1 VPSATNHTINQIT
14 HSKGV
19 ENVKFI
25 TVINIGMN
33 TKIYVRR
40 RRKAPTTQTQNTN
53 QTRNAI
59 AVRVKSTK
67 NVAVGR
73 IGEWVVVQK
82 RCVALVKRVEEEKPE
97 DAKRKTKIK
106 PSKNAKQKEEE
117 KQNAVV
123 NLEKDVKIFHSIM
136 LL

>member
-1 VPSATNHTINQIT
+1 
-14 HSKGV
+14 V
-19 ENVKFI
+19 ENVNKFI
-25 TVINIGMN
+25 TVINIGRN

-40 RRKAPTTQTQNTN
+40 RRKAPTTQPKNTN
-53 QTRNAI
+53 QTRTAI

-73 IGEWVVVQK
+73 IGCVIKMVVVQK